1 MWSTS
6 ADVACSFAIAVIW
19 CLENLSLHAHQS
31 RHQSTSTPRRSKTTM
46 TNPKYPSSP
55 PFPSFLTAT
64 PILGA
69 VPPLREI

>member
-1 MWSTS
+1 
-6 ADVACSFAIAVIW
+6 
-19 CLENLSLHAHQS
+19 
-31 RHQSTSTPRRSKTTM
+31 M

-64 PILGA
+64 PTLGA